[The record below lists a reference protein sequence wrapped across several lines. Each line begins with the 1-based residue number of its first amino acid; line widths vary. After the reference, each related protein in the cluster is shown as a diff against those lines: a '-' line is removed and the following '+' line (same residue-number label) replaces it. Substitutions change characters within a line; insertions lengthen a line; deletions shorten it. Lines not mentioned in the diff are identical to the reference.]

1 MTMPSSESSLNLI
14 RGPARMPGWAQLIRA
29 GGDGV
34 AILFGELRKSISR
47 IDGVVERLRYSATE
61 QRWMV
66 EYQAR
71 GRELFNVRI
80 SPRLLEASMAL
91 SRSDVAG
98 ILRNHSLSGVVR
110 DAIRAGEMERGESF
124 IRFILTNRQ
133 RVRSFAGLARA
144 RNRLISNTQRSD
156 E

>member
-1 MTMPSSESSLNLI
+1 MNLI

-61 QRWMV
+61 QRWV
-66 EYQAR
+66 IEYQAR
-71 GRELFNVRI
+71 GRELFSVRI
-80 SPRLLEASMAL
+80 SPGLLEAYMPL
-91 SRSDVAG
+91 SWSDAAG
-98 ILRNHSLSGVVR
+98 LLRNHNLSAAVR
-110 DAIRAGEMERGESF
+110 DAIRSGAVGPGES
-124 IRFILTNRQ
+124 RVQFILTDRQ
-133 RVRSFAGLARA
+133 GVRSFANLARA
-144 RNRLISNTQRSD
+144 RNRLISNTQGSD

>member
-1 MTMPSSESSLNLI
+1 MNLI

-34 AILFGELRKSISR
+34 AILCAELRKSVSR

-66 EYQAR
+66 EYQVR
-71 GRELFNVRI
+71 GRELFSVRI
-80 SPRLLEASMAL
+80 SPGLLEASIAL
-91 SRSDVAG
+91 SRSDVEG
-98 ILRNHSLSGVVR
+98 LLGNRNLSGAVR
-110 DAIRAGEMERGESF
+110 DALRAGAVEPGERR
-124 IRFILTNRQ
+124 IQFILADRQ
-133 RVRSFAGLARA
+133 RVRSFANLARA
-144 RNRLISNTQRSD
+144 KNRLISNTQGRD